1 MVVEALVDEV
11 RSQTGAANGAWVV
24 RLMAL
29 ADGLDRELSD
39 PDQLAL
45 VVTRLIQVAETLGA
59 RSVAGASVGGERLAG
74 AVAAKSAGRLRLADD
89 GSTEQPV
96 LLVDTVLATGTQI
109 LAAAHRLRG
118 MGVSHVV
125 AAAVVADQAALDVAR
140 RELGDHVEALEVI

>member
-11 RSQTGAANGAWVV
+11 RMHAGAEDGAWVV

-39 PDQLAL
+39 PDQLAM

-59 RSVAGASVGGERLAG
+59 RSVAGASAGGERLAG
-74 AVAAKSAGRLRLADD
+74 AVAAKSAGRLRLADEA
-89 GSTEQPV
+89 STQQPV
-96 LLVDTVLATGTQI
+96 LVVDTVLATGTQI
-109 LAAAHRLRG
+109 LAAAQRLRG
-118 MGVSHVV
+118 MGIFHVV
-125 AAAVVADQAALDVAR
+125 AAAVVADQAALDVTR